1 VRDKF
6 IGYFDGSSVPNPGKM
21 QIGGQILNEGTNEL
35 VCTYSKKLG
44 DGTNNQA
51 EYLSLIELL
60 KQALE
65 RGITEIEIKGDS
77 QLVVNQ
83 VNETWKAKNSM
94 MKRLLFEV
102 HTLLENFDVWTIS
115 HVYRDENKDADKLT
129 R

>member
-1 VRDKF
+1 
-6 IGYFDGSSVPNPGKM
+6 M
-21 QIGGQILNEGTNEL
+21 QIGGRIINETTNEI
-35 VCTYSKKLG
+35 VCEYSKKLG

-60 KQALE
+60 KQAKE
-65 RGITEIEIKGDS
+65 KGIKNISIKGDS
-77 QLVVNQ
+77 LLVVNQ

-94 MKRLLFEV
+94 MKRLQFEV
-102 HTLLENFDVWTIS
+102 HTLLENFDVWTLS